1 MARPRVLITGF
12 GPFPGF
18 ADNPSA
24 WLVETLAK
32 QHSAPEIE
40 LHARVLATE
49 WEGVALVSRLFETL
63 QPHVMI
69 HFGVSE
75 NAAAFSIE
83 RSAHNRTARECDA
96 CGAMPNRRTIREG
109 GRPRFD
115 TPFPAA
121 ALAAHLRRE
130 GIPARTSRSAGAY
143 LCNYLY
149 YHSLE
154 WTHGTG
160 NASIAVFMHIPPWTK
175 ARGPLSR
182 EALLHG
188 GTETLR
194 FVLGYAEGEKP
205 LKMRGRPPIS
215 RSEVVRNAKGA

>member
-96 CGAMPNRRTIREG
+96 CGAMLVHRKIREG
-109 GRPRFD
+109 GPPRFD
-115 TPFPAA
+115 AAFPAA
-121 ALAAHLRRE
+121 KLAAHLRRS
-130 GIPARTSRSAGAY
+130 GLAARTSRSAGSY
-143 LCNYLY
+143 LCNFLY

-154 WTHGTG
+154 WTVWQETQPL
-160 NASIAVFMHIPPWTK
+160 ALFVHIPPWTRK
-175 ARGPLSR
+175 RGPLSR